1 MKKQTKLLSLLISL
15 ALLRT
20 ILPSTVRAEGSQ
32 EEPQPVV
39 GEWEVFVTNPTVP
52 EDDGYTEA
60 ELLEGYF
67 FSVSGLYEDNSSPFL
82 APRPV
87 LPGELSS
94 VYNEVK
100 PMVKQVAD
108 GTRASTI
115 FEISGTWTKP
125 KSEWGITGEV
135 ISADALTAEASA
147 AIEAAFNLDALM
159 QRMLSEMPYELYWFD
174 KTEGIGMS
182 YGVSLSGEILTVKN
196 LKLSMYISQAYAKI
210 NEGGAT
216 YDPLT
221 ADTAKTSAAKR
232 AAEKATQVVAANTA
246 KSDHEKLKAYL
257 DYIKDAV
264 SYNNE
269 AANNNATP
277 YGDPW
282 QIIYVFDNDSSTNVV
297 CEGYAKAFKHLCDL
311 SSFSESDL
319 FCSLVTGTMTVGT
332 NAGPHMWN
340 IVTVGGRN
348 YLVDVTNCDA
358 DTVGAPDKLFLCG
371 AAENVPSEKYTAT
384 AGSQSIVYEY
394 DTDTLSDYASSD
406 LKLEEMP
413 YSPTG
418 VSGLTVSGTAV
429 SWNATDDALYYLYP
443 STAEDADIKAE
454 WKNNTYASGAAL
466 YTGTGETITATTV
479 DGKAMQAQ
487 SFRFERVT
495 AGDYKLAI
503 FKPGKYVPKIV
514 SITVE
519 STALDLGQLKL
530 WLYGDVNYDGKVLAN
545 DATQIIRKA
554 NGVGSIFDTGDTL
567 TKTDRVTAADLN
579 EDGVIKTNDAAQ
591 ITRFANG
598 LGSAFNNFK

>member
-15 ALLRT
+15 ALLLT
-20 ILPSTVRAEGSQ
+20 ILPSTARAEGSQ

-39 GEWEVFVTNPTVP
+39 GECEVFVPNHTVP

-82 APRPV
+82 APRPA

-100 PMVKQVAD
+100 PMVKLVAD

-115 FEISGTWTKP
+115 FEIPGTWAKP

-147 AIEAAFNLDALM
+147 AIDAAFNLDALM

-221 ADTAKTSAAKR
+221 ANTAKTSAAKR
-232 AAEKATQVVAANTA
+232 AAENATQVVAANTA

-257 DYIKDAV
+257 DYIKAAV

-282 QIIYVFDNDSSTNVV
+282 QIIYVFDNDPSTNVV

-332 NAGPHMWN
+332 SAGPHMWN

-348 YLVDVTNCDA
+348 YLVDVTNCDTG
-358 DTVGAPDKLFLCG
+358 TVGAPDKLFLCG

-384 AGSQSIVYEY
+384 AGSRSIVYEY
-394 DTDTLSDYASSD
+394 DADTLSDYASSD

-413 YSPTG
+413 YSPTS
-418 VSGLTVSGTAV
+418 VSGLTVSGTIR
-429 SWNATDDALYYLYP
+429 SYG
-443 STAEDADIKAE
+443 S
-454 WKNNTYASGAAL
+454 AS
-466 YTGTGETITATTV
+466 E
-479 DGKAMQAQ
+479 
-487 SFRFERVT
+487 
-495 AGDYKLAI
+495 
-503 FKPGKYVPKIV
+503 
-514 SITVE
+514 SITVTLVPIGGSPLVKSVSGSSVTYSFTGVSAGNYTLKVQKKGHAPWTE
-519 STALDLGQLKL
+519 SITVSNQNIYGKDVTVYL
-530 WLYGDVNYDGKVLAN
+530 WGDVNRDGKVN
-545 DATQIIRKA
+545 GTDALWVRQSSAGGR
-554 NGVGSIFDTGDTL
+554 TL
-567 TKTDRVTAADLN
+567 DAYQKDLADLN
-579 EDGVIKTNDAAQ
+579 RDGKVNGTDALWIRQ
-591 ITRFANG
+591 ISA
-598 LGSAFNNFK
+598 GSRVLNY

>member
-15 ALLRT
+15 ALLLT

-32 EEPQPVV
+32 EEPEPVV
-39 GEWEVFVTNPTVP
+39 GECEVFVTNHTVP

-82 APRPV
+82 APRPA

-108 GTRASTI
+108 GIRASTI
-115 FEISGTWTKP
+115 FEIPGTWTKP

-135 ISADALTAEASA
+135 ISANALTAEASA

-174 KTEGIGMS
+174 KTKGIGMS

-232 AAEKATQVVAANTA
+232 AAENATQVVAANTA

-319 FCSLVTGTMTVGT
+319 LCSLVTGTMTVGT
-332 NAGPHMWN
+332 SAGPHMWN
-340 IVTVGGRN
+340 IVTFGSRN

-371 AAENVPSEKYTAT
+371 AAENEPSKKYTAT

-418 VSGLTVSGTAV
+418 VSGLTVSGTIR
-429 SWNATDDALYYLYP
+429 SYG
-443 STAEDADIKAE
+443 S
-454 WKNNTYASGAAL
+454 AS
-466 YTGTGETITATTV
+466 E
-479 DGKAMQAQ
+479 
-487 SFRFERVT
+487 
-495 AGDYKLAI
+495 
-503 FKPGKYVPKIV
+503 
-514 SITVE
+514 SITVTLVPIGGSPLVKSVTGSSVTYSFTGVSAGNYTLKVEKKGHAPWTE
-519 STALDLGQLKL
+519 SITVSNQNIYGKDVTVYL
-530 WLYGDVNYDGKVLAN
+530 WGDVNRDGY
-545 DATQIIRKA
+545 
-554 NGVGSIFDTGDTL
+554 
-567 TKTDRVTAADLN
+567 VTAADAQEIQRKAAGLSSVFSTDPN
-579 EDGVIKTNDAAQ
+579 TAYCISRADVNNDNRITAADAQ
-591 ITRFANG
+591 EIQRKAAG
-598 LGSAFNNFK
+598 LSSTIDSLP

>member
-15 ALLRT
+15 ALLLA

-39 GEWEVFVTNPTVP
+39 GECEVFVTNHTVP

-82 APRPV
+82 APRPP

-100 PMVKQVAD
+100 PMVKLVAD

-115 FEISGTWTKP
+115 FEIPGTWTKP
-125 KSEWGITGEV
+125 KSEWGITGAV
-135 ISADALTAEASA
+135 ISAGTLTAEASA

-210 NEGGAT
+210 NEDGAT

-232 AAEKATQVVAANTA
+232 AAENATQVIAANTA

-257 DYIKDAV
+257 DYIKAAV

-297 CEGYAKAFKHLCDL
+297 CEGYAKAFKYLCDL

-332 NAGPHMWN
+332 KAGPHMWN
-340 IVTVGGRN
+340 IVTIGGRN

-394 DTDTLSDYASSD
+394 DADTLSDYASSD

-413 YSPTG
+413 YSPTS
-418 VSGLTVSGTAV
+418 VSGLTVSGTIKSYGSASEAV
-429 SWNATDDALYYLYP
+429 TVTLIPIGGSPLVKSVTG
-443 STAEDADIKAE
+443 SSV
-454 WKNNTYASGAAL
+454 TYSFTGVSAGN
-466 YTGTGETITATTV
+466 YTLKVEKKGHAPWTE
-479 DGKAMQAQ
+479 
-487 SFRFERVT
+487 
-495 AGDYKLAI
+495 
-503 FKPGKYVPKIV
+503 
-514 SITVE
+514 SITV
-519 STALDLGQLKL
+519 SNQNIYGKDVTVYL
-530 WLYGDVNYDGKVLAN
+530 WGDVNRDG
-545 DATQIIRKA
+545 D
-554 NGVGSIFDTGDTL
+554 
-567 TKTDRVTAADLN
+567 VTAADAQEIQRKAAGLSSVFSTDPN
-579 EDGVIKTNDAAQ
+579 TAYCISRADVNNDNRITAADAQ
-591 ITRFANG
+591 EIQRKAAG
-598 LGSAFNNFK
+598 LSSTIDSLP

>member
-15 ALLRT
+15 ALLLT

-39 GEWEVFVTNPTVP
+39 GECEVFVTNHTVP

-82 APRPV
+82 APRPA

-115 FEISGTWTKP
+115 FEIPGTWTKP

-147 AIEAAFNLDALM
+147 AIDAAFNLDALM

-232 AAEKATQVVAANTA
+232 AAENATQVVAANNA

-332 NAGPHMWN
+332 SAGPHMWN

-371 AAENVPSEKYTAT
+371 AAENVPSKKYTAT

-394 DTDTLSDYASSD
+394 DADTLSDYASSD

-413 YSPTG
+413 YSPTS
-418 VSGLTVSGTAV
+418 VSGLTVSGTIRSYGSASESIIVTLVPIGGSPLVKSVTGSSVTYSFTGV
-429 SWNATDDALYYLYP
+429 S
-443 STAEDADIKAE
+443 
-454 WKNNTYASGAAL
+454 
-466 YTGTGETITATTV
+466 
-479 DGKAMQAQ
+479 
-487 SFRFERVT
+487 
-495 AGDYKLAI
+495 AGNYILKVENKGHA
-503 FKPGKYVPKIV
+503 PWTE
-514 SITVE
+514 SITV
-519 STALDLGQLKL
+519 SNQNIYGKDVTVYL
-530 WLYGDVNYDGKVLAN
+530 WGDVNRDG
-545 DATQIIRKA
+545 D
-554 NGVGSIFDTGDTL
+554 
-567 TKTDRVTAADLN
+567 VTAADAQEIQRKAAGLSSVFSTDPN
-579 EDGVIKTNDAAQ
+579 TAYCISRADVNNDNRITAADAQ
-591 ITRFANG
+591 EIQRKAAG
-598 LGSAFNNFK
+598 LSSTIDSLP

>member
-15 ALLRT
+15 ALLLT

-39 GEWEVFVTNPTVP
+39 GESEVFVTNHTVP

-82 APRPV
+82 APRPA

-100 PMVKQVAD
+100 PMVKLVAD

-115 FEISGTWTKP
+115 FEIPGTWTKP

-216 YDPLT
+216 YDPFT
-221 ADTAKTSAAKR
+221 ANTAKTSAAKR
-232 AAEKATQVVAANTA
+232 AAENATQVVAANTA

-282 QIIYVFDNDSSTNVV
+282 QLIYVFDNNPSTNVV

-319 FCSLVTGTMTVGT
+319 LCSLVTGTMTVGT
-332 NAGPHMWN
+332 SAGPHMWN
-340 IVTVGGRN
+340 IVTFGSRN

-371 AAENVPSEKYTAT
+371 AAENEPSKKYTAT

-394 DTDTLSDYASSD
+394 DADTLSDYASSD

-413 YSPTG
+413 YSPTS

-429 SWNATDDALYYLYP
+429 SWNDKDNAEYYLYP
-443 STAEDADIKAE
+443 TTMSDADIRAQ
-454 WKNNTYASGAAL
+454 WKTGGTVSD
-466 YTGTGETITATTV
+466 YTHIGTKDTISSMTV
-479 DGKAMQAQ
+479 DGKAMQSQ
-487 SFRFERVT
+487 IFSFDSVP
-495 AGDYKLAI
+495 AGDYKLVI
-503 FKPGKYVPKIV
+503 FKPEKYVPKIV
-514 SITVE
+514 EITVE

-530 WLYGDVNYDGKVLAN
+530 WLYGDVNYDGKVKAG
-545 DATQIIRKA
+545 DATQILKYTSYKRTF
-554 NGVGSIFDTGDTL
+554 SEEEML
-567 TKTDRVTAADLN
+567 AADVN
-579 EDGVIKTNDAAQ
+579 NDGKIKAGDATQ
-591 ITRFANG
+591 ILKYTSYKA
-598 LGSAFNNFK
+598 SAFDNIP

>member
-15 ALLRT
+15 ALLLT

-39 GEWEVFVTNPTVP
+39 GECEVFVTNHTVP

-67 FSVSGLYEDNSSPFL
+67 LSVSGLYEDNSSPFL
-82 APRPV
+82 APRPA

-100 PMVKQVAD
+100 PMVKLVAD

-115 FEISGTWTKP
+115 FEIPGTWTKP

-216 YDPLT
+216 YDPFT

-257 DYIKDAV
+257 NYIKDAV

-282 QIIYVFDNDSSTNVV
+282 QIIYVFDNNPSTNVV

-332 NAGPHMWN
+332 SAGPHMWN

-348 YLVDVTNCDA
+348 YLVDVTNCDTDA
-358 DTVGAPDKLFLCG
+358 VGAPDKLFLCG
-371 AAENVPSEKYTAT
+371 AAENVPSIKYTAT

-413 YSPTG
+413 YSPTS
-418 VSGLTVSGTAV
+418 VSGLTVSGTIRSYGSASENITVTLVPIGGSPLVKSVTGSSVTYSFTGV
-429 SWNATDDALYYLYP
+429 SAGN
-443 STAEDADIKAE
+443 
-454 WKNNTYASGAAL
+454 
-466 YTGTGETITATTV
+466 YTLKVEKKGHAPWTE
-479 DGKAMQAQ
+479 
-487 SFRFERVT
+487 
-495 AGDYKLAI
+495 
-503 FKPGKYVPKIV
+503 
-514 SITVE
+514 SITV
-519 STALDLGQLKL
+519 SNQNIYGKDVTVYL
-530 WLYGDVNYDGKVLAN
+530 WGDVNRDG
-545 DATQIIRKA
+545 D
-554 NGVGSIFDTGDTL
+554 
-567 TKTDRVTAADLN
+567 VTAADAQEIQRKAAGLSSVFSTDPN
-579 EDGVIKTNDAAQ
+579 TAYCISRADVNNDNKITAADAQ
-591 ITRFANG
+591 EIQRKAAG
-598 LGSAFNNFK
+598 LSSTIDSLP

>member
-15 ALLRT
+15 ALLLT

-39 GEWEVFVTNPTVP
+39 GECEVFVTNHTVP

-82 APRPV
+82 APRPA

-115 FEISGTWTKP
+115 FKIPGTWAKT
-125 KSEWGITGEV
+125 KSEWGITGAG
-135 ISADALTAEASA
+135 ISEGTLTAEASA

-232 AAEKATQVVAANTA
+232 AAENATQVVAANTA

-257 DYIKDAV
+257 DYIKAAV

-282 QIIYVFDNDSSTNVV
+282 QIIYVFDNDPSTNVV

-332 NAGPHMWN
+332 SAGPHMWN
-340 IVTVGGRN
+340 IVTIGSRN

-371 AAENVPSEKYTAT
+371 AAENVPSIKYTAT
-384 AGSQSIVYEY
+384 AGSRSIVYEY
-394 DTDTLSDYASSD
+394 DADTLSDYASSD

-413 YSPTG
+413 YSPTS
-418 VSGLTVSGTAV
+418 VSGLTVSGTIR
-429 SWNATDDALYYLYP
+429 SYG
-443 STAEDADIKAE
+443 S
-454 WKNNTYASGAAL
+454 AS
-466 YTGTGETITATTV
+466 E
-479 DGKAMQAQ
+479 
-487 SFRFERVT
+487 
-495 AGDYKLAI
+495 
-503 FKPGKYVPKIV
+503 
-514 SITVE
+514 SITVTLVPIGGSPLVKSVSGSSVTYSFTGVSAGNYTLKVQKKGHAPWTE
-519 STALDLGQLKL
+519 SITVSNQNIYGKDVTVYL
-530 WLYGDVNYDGKVLAN
+530 WGDVNRDGKVN
-545 DATQIIRKA
+545 GTDALWVRQSSAGGR
-554 NGVGSIFDTGDTL
+554 TL
-567 TKTDRVTAADLN
+567 DAYQKVLADLN
-579 EDGVIKTNDAAQ
+579 RDGKVNGTDALWIRQ
-591 ITRFANG
+591 ISA
-598 LGSAFNNFK
+598 GSRVLNY

>member
-15 ALLRT
+15 ALLLT

-39 GEWEVFVTNPTVP
+39 GECEVFVTNHTVP

-82 APRPV
+82 APRPT

-100 PMVKQVAD
+100 PMVKLVAD

-115 FEISGTWTKP
+115 FEIPGTWTKP

-147 AIEAAFNLDALM
+147 AIDAAFNLDALM

-232 AAEKATQVVAANTA
+232 AAENATQVVAANTA

-332 NAGPHMWN
+332 SAGPHMWN

-358 DTVGAPDKLFLCG
+358 DTVGVPDKLFLCG
-371 AAENVPSEKYTAT
+371 AAENEPGKKYTAT

-394 DTDTLSDYASSD
+394 DADTLSDYASSD

-413 YSPTG
+413 YSPTS
-418 VSGLTVSGTAV
+418 VSGLTVSGMIR
-429 SWNATDDALYYLYP
+429 SYG
-443 STAEDADIKAE
+443 S
-454 WKNNTYASGAAL
+454 AS
-466 YTGTGETITATTV
+466 E
-479 DGKAMQAQ
+479 
-487 SFRFERVT
+487 
-495 AGDYKLAI
+495 
-503 FKPGKYVPKIV
+503 
-514 SITVE
+514 SITVTLIPIGGSPLVKSVSGSSVAYSFTGVSAGNYTLKVEKKGHAPWTE
-519 STALDLGQLKL
+519 SITVSNQNIYGKDVTVYL
-530 WLYGDVNYDGKVLAN
+530 WGDVNRDG
-545 DATQIIRKA
+545 D
-554 NGVGSIFDTGDTL
+554 
-567 TKTDRVTAADLN
+567 VTAADAQEIQRKAAGLSSVFSTDPN
-579 EDGVIKTNDAAQ
+579 TAYCVSRADVNNDNKITAADAQ
-591 ITRFANG
+591 EIQRKAAG
-598 LGSAFNNFK
+598 LSSTIDSLP

>member
-15 ALLRT
+15 ALLLT

-39 GEWEVFVTNPTVP
+39 GECEVFVTNHTVP

-82 APRPV
+82 APRPA

-115 FEISGTWTKP
+115 FEIPGTWTKT
-125 KSEWGITGEV
+125 KSAWGITGAVTSEGT
-135 ISADALTAEASA
+135 LTADASA

-182 YGVSLSGEILTVKN
+182 YRISLSGEILTVKN

-232 AAEKATQVVAANTA
+232 AAENATQVVAANTT

-257 DYIKDAV
+257 DYIKAAV

-297 CEGYAKAFKHLCDL
+297 CEGYAKAFKYLCDL

-332 NAGPHMWN
+332 KAGPHMWN

-348 YLVDVTNCDA
+348 YLVDVTNCDTG
-358 DTVGAPDKLFLCG
+358 TVGAQDKLFLCG
-371 AAENVPSEKYTAT
+371 AAENVPSKKYTAT

-394 DTDTLSDYASSD
+394 DAKTLSDYASSD

-413 YSPTG
+413 YSPTS

-429 SWNATDDALYYLYP
+429 SWNDSNDAQYYLYP
-443 STAEDADIKAE
+443 STMTDADIRAQ
-454 WKNNTYASGAAL
+454 WKKGVTVSG
-466 YTGTGETITATTV
+466 YSYIGTGGAVTATTV
-479 DGKAMQAQ
+479 DGKAMKAQ
-487 SFRFERVT
+487 TFNFGT
-495 AGDYKLAI
+495 IPAGSYKLVI
-503 FKPGKYVPKIV
+503 FKPKKYVPKIV
-514 SITVE
+514 PITVD
-519 STALDLGQLKL
+519 STDYDCGQLKL
-530 WLYGDVNYDGKVLAN
+530 WLYGDVNYDGKVKAG
-545 DATQIIRKA
+545 DATQILKYTSYKRTF
-554 NGVGSIFDTGDTL
+554 SEEEML
-567 TKTDRVTAADLN
+567 AADVN
-579 EDGVIKTNDAAQ
+579 NDGKIKAGDATQ
-591 ITRFANG
+591 ILKYTSYKA
-598 LGSAFNNFK
+598 SAFDNIP

>member
-15 ALLRT
+15 ALLLT
-20 ILPSTVRAEGSQ
+20 ILPSTARAEGSQ

-39 GEWEVFVTNPTVP
+39 GECEVFVTNHTVP

-82 APRPV
+82 APRPA

-100 PMVKQVAD
+100 PMVKLVAD

-115 FEISGTWTKP
+115 FEIPGTWTKP
-125 KSEWGITGEV
+125 KSEWGITGAV
-135 ISADALTAEASA
+135 ISAGTLTAEASA

-196 LKLSMYISQAYAKI
+196 LKLSMYISQAYAEI

-232 AAEKATQVVAANTA
+232 AAENATQVVAANTA

-257 DYIKDAV
+257 DYIKAAV

-297 CEGYAKAFKHLCDL
+297 CEGYAKAFKYLCDL

-332 NAGPHMWN
+332 SAGPHMWN

-371 AAENVPSEKYTAT
+371 AAENVPSKKYTVT

-394 DTDTLSDYASSD
+394 DADTLSDYASSD
-406 LKLEEMP
+406 LKLEEMS
-413 YSPTG
+413 YSPTS
-418 VSGLTVSGTAV
+418 VSGLTVSGTIR
-429 SWNATDDALYYLYP
+429 SYG
-443 STAEDADIKAE
+443 S
-454 WKNNTYASGAAL
+454 AS
-466 YTGTGETITATTV
+466 E
-479 DGKAMQAQ
+479 
-487 SFRFERVT
+487 
-495 AGDYKLAI
+495 
-503 FKPGKYVPKIV
+503 
-514 SITVE
+514 SITVTLVPIGGSPLVKSVTGSSVTYSFTGVSAGNYTLKVEKNGHAPWTE
-519 STALDLGQLKL
+519 SITVSNQNIYGKDVTVYL
-530 WLYGDVNYDGKVLAN
+530 WGDVNRDG
-545 DATQIIRKA
+545 D
-554 NGVGSIFDTGDTL
+554 
-567 TKTDRVTAADLN
+567 VTAADAQEIQRKAAGLSSVFSTDPN
-579 EDGVIKTNDAAQ
+579 TAYCISRADVNNDNKITAADAQ
-591 ITRFANG
+591 EIQRKAAG
-598 LGSAFNNFK
+598 LSSTIDSLP

>member
-15 ALLRT
+15 ALLLT
-20 ILPSTVRAEGSQ
+20 ILPSTARAEGSQ

-39 GEWEVFVTNPTVP
+39 GECEVFVTNHTVP

-82 APRPV
+82 APRPA

-108 GTRASTI
+108 GTRGSTI
-115 FEISGTWTKP
+115 FEIPGAWTKP

-147 AIEAAFNLDALM
+147 AIDAAFNLDALM

-174 KTEGIGMS
+174 KTKGIGMS

-232 AAEKATQVVAANTA
+232 AAENATQVVAANTA

-257 DYIKDAV
+257 DYIKAAV

-297 CEGYAKAFKHLCDL
+297 CEGYAKAFKYLCDL

-332 NAGPHMWN
+332 SAGPHMWN

-371 AAENVPSEKYTAT
+371 AAENVPSKKYTVT

-394 DTDTLSDYASSD
+394 DADTLSDYASSD

-413 YSPTG
+413 YSPTS
-418 VSGLTVSGTAV
+418 VSGLTVSGTIR
-429 SWNATDDALYYLYP
+429 SYG
-443 STAEDADIKAE
+443 S
-454 WKNNTYASGAAL
+454 AS
-466 YTGTGETITATTV
+466 E
-479 DGKAMQAQ
+479 
-487 SFRFERVT
+487 
-495 AGDYKLAI
+495 
-503 FKPGKYVPKIV
+503 
-514 SITVE
+514 SITVTLVPIGGSPLVKSVTGSSVTYSFTGVSAGNYTLKVEKKGHAPWTE
-519 STALDLGQLKL
+519 SITVSNQNIYGKDVTVYL
-530 WLYGDVNYDGKVLAN
+530 WGDVNRDG
-545 DATQIIRKA
+545 D
-554 NGVGSIFDTGDTL
+554 
-567 TKTDRVTAADLN
+567 VTAADAQEIQRKAAGLSSVFSTDPN
-579 EDGVIKTNDAAQ
+579 TAYCISRADVNNDNKITAADAQ
-591 ITRFANG
+591 EIQRKAAG
-598 LGSAFNNFK
+598 LSSTIDSLP

>member
-15 ALLRT
+15 ALLLT

-39 GEWEVFVTNPTVP
+39 GECEVFVTNHTVP

-82 APRPV
+82 APRPA

-115 FEISGTWTKP
+115 FEIPGTWTKP

-210 NEGGAT
+210 NEDGAT

-232 AAEKATQVVAANTA
+232 AAENATQVVAANTA

-257 DYIKDAV
+257 DYIKAAV

-297 CEGYAKAFKHLCDL
+297 CEGYAKAFKYLCDL

-332 NAGPHMWN
+332 KAGPHMWN

-358 DTVGAPDKLFLCG
+358 DTVGVPDKLFLCG
-371 AAENVPSEKYTAT
+371 AAENEPSKKYTAT

-394 DTDTLSDYASSD
+394 DADTLSDYASSD

-413 YSPTG
+413 YSPTS
-418 VSGLTVSGTAV
+418 VSGLTVSGTIR
-429 SWNATDDALYYLYP
+429 SYG
-443 STAEDADIKAE
+443 S
-454 WKNNTYASGAAL
+454 AS
-466 YTGTGETITATTV
+466 E
-479 DGKAMQAQ
+479 
-487 SFRFERVT
+487 
-495 AGDYKLAI
+495 
-503 FKPGKYVPKIV
+503 
-514 SITVE
+514 SITVTLIPIGGSPLVKSVSGISVNYSFTGVSAGNYTLKVQKKGHAPWTE
-519 STALDLGQLKL
+519 SITVSNQNIYGKDVTVYL
-530 WLYGDVNYDGKVLAN
+530 WGDVNRDGKVN
-545 DATQIIRKA
+545 GTDALWVRQSSAGGR
-554 NGVGSIFDTGDTL
+554 TL
-567 TKTDRVTAADLN
+567 DAYQKVLADLN
-579 EDGVIKTNDAAQ
+579 RDGKVNGTDALWIRQ
-591 ITRFANG
+591 ISA
-598 LGSAFNNFK
+598 GSRVLNY

>member
-15 ALLRT
+15 ALLLT

-39 GEWEVFVTNPTVP
+39 GKCEVFVTNHTVP

-82 APRPV
+82 APRPA

-100 PMVKQVAD
+100 PMVKLVAD

-115 FEISGTWTKP
+115 FEVPGTWAKT
-125 KSEWGITGEV
+125 KSEWGITGEG
-135 ISADALTAEASA
+135 ISAGTLTAEASA

-232 AAEKATQVVAANTA
+232 AAENATQVVAANTA

-332 NAGPHMWN
+332 SAGPHMWN
-340 IVTVGGRN
+340 IVTIGGRN
-348 YLVDVTNCDA
+348 YLVDATNCDA

-371 AAENVPSEKYTAT
+371 AAENVPSKKYTAT

-394 DTDTLSDYASSD
+394 DADTLSDYASSD

-413 YSPTG
+413 YSPTS
-418 VSGLTVSGTAV
+418 VSGLTVSGMIR
-429 SWNATDDALYYLYP
+429 SYG
-443 STAEDADIKAE
+443 S
-454 WKNNTYASGAAL
+454 AS
-466 YTGTGETITATTV
+466 E
-479 DGKAMQAQ
+479 
-487 SFRFERVT
+487 
-495 AGDYKLAI
+495 
-503 FKPGKYVPKIV
+503 
-514 SITVE
+514 SITVTLVPIGGSPLVKAVAGSSVTYSFTGVSAGNYTLKVEKKGHAPWTE
-519 STALDLGQLKL
+519 SITVSNQNIYGKDVTVYL
-530 WLYGDVNYDGKVLAN
+530 WGDVNRDGKVN
-545 DATQIIRKA
+545 GTDALWVRQSSAGGR
-554 NGVGSIFDTGDTL
+554 TL
-567 TKTDRVTAADLN
+567 DAYQKVLADLN
-579 EDGVIKTNDAAQ
+579 RDGKVNGTDALWIRQ
-591 ITRFANG
+591 ISA
-598 LGSAFNNFK
+598 GSRVLNY

>member
-15 ALLRT
+15 ALLLT

-39 GEWEVFVTNPTVP
+39 GECEVFVTNHTVP

-67 FSVSGLYEDNSSPFL
+67 LSVSGLYEDNSSPFL
-82 APRPV
+82 APRPA

-100 PMVKQVAD
+100 PMVKLVAD

-115 FEISGTWTKP
+115 FEIPGTWTKP

-232 AAEKATQVVAANTA
+232 AAENATQVVAANTA

-282 QIIYVFDNDSSTNVV
+282 QIIYVFDNNPLTNVV
-297 CEGYAKAFKHLCDL
+297 CEGYAKAFKHLCNL

-332 NAGPHMWN
+332 SAGPHMWN

-358 DTVGAPDKLFLCG
+358 DTVGAPDELFLCG
-371 AAENVPSEKYTAT
+371 AAENVPSKKYTAT

-394 DTDTLSDYASSD
+394 DADTLSDYASSD

-413 YSPTG
+413 YSPTS

-429 SWNATDDALYYLYP
+429 SWNDKDNAEYYLYP
-443 STAEDADIKAE
+443 TTMSDADIRAQ
-454 WKNNTYASGAAL
+454 WKTGGTVSD
-466 YTGTGETITATTV
+466 YTHIGTKDTISSMTV
-479 DGKAMQAQ
+479 DGKAMQSQ
-487 SFRFERVT
+487 IFSFDSVP
-495 AGDYKLAI
+495 AGDYKLVI
-503 FKPGKYVPKIV
+503 FKPEKYVPKIV
-514 SITVE
+514 EITVE

-530 WLYGDVNYDGKVLAN
+530 WLYGDVNYDGKVKAG
-545 DATQIIRKA
+545 DATQILKYTSYKRTF
-554 NGVGSIFDTGDTL
+554 SEEEML
-567 TKTDRVTAADLN
+567 AADVN
-579 EDGVIKTNDAAQ
+579 NDGKIKAGDATQ
-591 ITRFANG
+591 ILKYTSYKA
-598 LGSAFNNFK
+598 SAFDNIP

>member
-15 ALLRT
+15 ALLLT

-39 GEWEVFVTNPTVP
+39 GECEVFVTNHTVP

-82 APRPV
+82 APRPA

-108 GTRASTI
+108 GIRASTI
-115 FEISGTWTKP
+115 FEIPGTWTKP

-216 YDPLT
+216 YDPFT

-232 AAEKATQVVAANTA
+232 AAENATQVVAANTA

-282 QIIYVFDNDSSTNVV
+282 QIIYVFDNNHLTNVV

-332 NAGPHMWN
+332 SAGPHMWN
-340 IVTVGGRN
+340 IVTIGGRN
-348 YLVDVTNCDA
+348 YLVDATNCDA

-371 AAENVPSEKYTAT
+371 AAENAPSTKYTAT
-384 AGSQSIVYEY
+384 AGNQSIVYEY
-394 DTDTLSDYASSD
+394 DADTLSDYASSD

-413 YSPTG
+413 YSPTS
-418 VSGLTVSGTAV
+418 VSGLTVSGTIR
-429 SWNATDDALYYLYP
+429 SYG
-443 STAEDADIKAE
+443 S
-454 WKNNTYASGAAL
+454 AS
-466 YTGTGETITATTV
+466 E
-479 DGKAMQAQ
+479 
-487 SFRFERVT
+487 
-495 AGDYKLAI
+495 
-503 FKPGKYVPKIV
+503 
-514 SITVE
+514 SITVTLVPIGGSPLVKAVAGSSVTYSFTGVSAGNYTLKVEKKGHAPWTE
-519 STALDLGQLKL
+519 SITVSNQNIYGKDVTVYL
-530 WLYGDVNYDGKVLAN
+530 WGDVNRDG
-545 DATQIIRKA
+545 D
-554 NGVGSIFDTGDTL
+554 
-567 TKTDRVTAADLN
+567 VTAADAQ
-579 EDGVIKTNDAAQ
+579 EIQRKAAGVSSVFSTDPNTAYCISRADVNNDNRITAADAQ
-591 ITRFANG
+591 EIQRKAAG
-598 LGSAFNNFK
+598 LSSTIDSLP

>member
-15 ALLRT
+15 ALLLT

-39 GEWEVFVTNPTVP
+39 GKCEVFVTNHTVP

-82 APRPV
+82 APRPA

-100 PMVKQVAD
+100 PMVKLVAD

-115 FEISGTWTKP
+115 FELPGTWTKP

-232 AAEKATQVVAANTA
+232 AAENATQVVAANNA

-257 DYIKDAV
+257 DYIKAAV

-332 NAGPHMWN
+332 SAGPHMWN

-358 DTVGAPDKLFLCG
+358 DTVGVPDKLFLCG
-371 AAENVPSEKYTAT
+371 AAENEPGKKYTAT

-394 DTDTLSDYASSD
+394 DADTLSDYASSD

-413 YSPTG
+413 YSPTS
-418 VSGLTVSGTAV
+418 VSGLTVSGMIR
-429 SWNATDDALYYLYP
+429 SYG
-443 STAEDADIKAE
+443 S
-454 WKNNTYASGAAL
+454 AS
-466 YTGTGETITATTV
+466 E
-479 DGKAMQAQ
+479 
-487 SFRFERVT
+487 
-495 AGDYKLAI
+495 
-503 FKPGKYVPKIV
+503 
-514 SITVE
+514 SITVTLIPIGGSPLVKSVSGSSVDYSFTGVSAGNYTLKVEKKGHAPWTE
-519 STALDLGQLKL
+519 SITVSNQNIYGKDVTVYL
-530 WLYGDVNYDGKVLAN
+530 WGDVNRDG
-545 DATQIIRKA
+545 D
-554 NGVGSIFDTGDTL
+554 
-567 TKTDRVTAADLN
+567 VTAADAQEIQRKAAGLSSVFSTDPN
-579 EDGVIKTNDAAQ
+579 TAYCVSRADVNNDNKITAADAQ
-591 ITRFANG
+591 EIQRKAAG
-598 LGSAFNNFK
+598 LSSTIDSLP

>member
-15 ALLRT
+15 ALLLT
-20 ILPSTVRAEGSQ
+20 ILPSTARAQGSQ

-39 GEWEVFVTNPTVP
+39 GECEVFVTNHTVP

-82 APRPV
+82 APRPA

-100 PMVKQVAD
+100 PMVKLVAD

-115 FEISGTWTKP
+115 FEIPGTWTKP

-216 YDPLT
+216 YDPFT
-221 ADTAKTSAAKR
+221 ANTAKTSAAKR
-232 AAEKATQVVAANTA
+232 AAENATQVVAANTA

-257 DYIKDAV
+257 DYIKAAV

-282 QIIYVFDNDSSTNVV
+282 QIIYVFDNDPSTNVV
-297 CEGYAKAFKHLCDL
+297 CEGYAKAFKYLCDL

-332 NAGPHMWN
+332 SAGPHMWN
-340 IVTVGGRN
+340 IVTIGGRN
-348 YLVDVTNCDA
+348 YLVDVTNCDD

-371 AAENVPSEKYTAT
+371 AAENVPGKKYTAT
-384 AGSQSIVYEY
+384 ADSQSIVYEY
-394 DTDTLSDYASSD
+394 DADTLSDYASSD
-406 LKLEEMP
+406 LRLEEMP
-413 YSPTG
+413 YSPTS
-418 VSGLTVSGTAV
+418 VSGLTVSGTIR
-429 SWNATDDALYYLYP
+429 SYG
-443 STAEDADIKAE
+443 S
-454 WKNNTYASGAAL
+454 AS
-466 YTGTGETITATTV
+466 E
-479 DGKAMQAQ
+479 
-487 SFRFERVT
+487 
-495 AGDYKLAI
+495 
-503 FKPGKYVPKIV
+503 
-514 SITVE
+514 SITVTLIPIGGSPLVKSVSGSHVDYSFTGVSAGNYTLKVEKKGHAPWTE
-519 STALDLGQLKL
+519 SITVSNQNIYGKDVTVYL
-530 WLYGDVNYDGKVLAN
+530 WGDVNRDG
-545 DATQIIRKA
+545 D
-554 NGVGSIFDTGDTL
+554 
-567 TKTDRVTAADLN
+567 VTAADAQEIQRKAAGLSSVFSTDPN
-579 EDGVIKTNDAAQ
+579 TAYCISRADVNNDNRITAADAQ
-591 ITRFANG
+591 EIQRKAAG
-598 LGSAFNNFK
+598 LSSTIDSLP

>member
-15 ALLRT
+15 ALLLT
-20 ILPSTVRAEGSQ
+20 ILPSTVLAEGSQ

-39 GEWEVFVTNPTVP
+39 GECEVFVTNHTVP

-82 APRPV
+82 APRPA

-108 GTRASTI
+108 GTRDSTI
-115 FEISGTWTKP
+115 FEIPGTWAKP

-135 ISADALTAEASA
+135 ISAGKLTAEASA
-147 AIEAAFNLDALM
+147 VIEAAFNLDALM

-196 LKLSMYISQAYAKI
+196 LKLSMYISQAYTKI

-216 YDPLT
+216 YDPFT
-221 ADTAKTSAAKR
+221 ADTARTSAAKR
-232 AAEKATQVVAANTA
+232 AAENATQVVAANTA
-246 KSDHEKLKAYL
+246 KSDYEKLKAYL
-257 DYIKDAV
+257 DYIKAAV

-269 AANNNATP
+269 AANTNATP

-282 QIIYVFDNDSSTNVV
+282 QLIYVFDGDKNTNVV
-297 CEGYAKAFKHLCDL
+297 CEGYAKAFKYLCDL

-332 NAGPHMWN
+332 SAGPHMWN

-348 YLVDVTNCDA
+348 YLVDVTNCDTG
-358 DTVGAPDKLFLCG
+358 TVGAPDKLFLCG

-394 DTDTLSDYASSD
+394 DAKTLSDYASSD
-406 LKLEEMP
+406 LKLEEVP
-413 YSPTG
+413 YSPTS
-418 VSGLTVSGTAV
+418 VSGLTVSGTIRSYGSASENITVTLVPIGGSPLVKSVTGSSVTYSFTGV
-429 SWNATDDALYYLYP
+429 SAGN
-443 STAEDADIKAE
+443 
-454 WKNNTYASGAAL
+454 
-466 YTGTGETITATTV
+466 YTLKVEKKGHAPWTE
-479 DGKAMQAQ
+479 
-487 SFRFERVT
+487 
-495 AGDYKLAI
+495 
-503 FKPGKYVPKIV
+503 
-514 SITVE
+514 SITV
-519 STALDLGQLKL
+519 SNQNIYGKDVTVYL
-530 WLYGDVNYDGKVLAN
+530 WGDVNRDG
-545 DATQIIRKA
+545 D
-554 NGVGSIFDTGDTL
+554 
-567 TKTDRVTAADLN
+567 VTAADAQEIQRKAAGLSSVFSTDPN
-579 EDGVIKTNDAAQ
+579 TAYCISRADVNNDNKITAADAQ
-591 ITRFANG
+591 EIQRKAAG
-598 LGSAFNNFK
+598 LSSTIDSLP

>member
-15 ALLRT
+15 ALLLT
-20 ILPSTVRAEGSQ
+20 ILPSTARAEGSQ

-39 GEWEVFVTNPTVP
+39 GECEVFVPNHTVP

-82 APRPV
+82 APRPA

-115 FEISGTWTKP
+115 FKIPGTWAKT
-125 KSEWGITGEV
+125 KSEWGITGAG
-135 ISADALTAEASA
+135 ISEGTLTAEASA

-174 KTEGIGMS
+174 KTKGIGMS
-182 YGVSLSGEILTVKN
+182 YGVSLSGEILTVNN

-221 ADTAKTSAAKR
+221 ANTAKTSAAKR
-232 AAEKATQVVAANTA
+232 AAENATQVVAANTA

-257 DYIKDAV
+257 DYIKAAV

-282 QIIYVFDNDSSTNVV
+282 QIIYVFDNDPSTNVV

-332 NAGPHMWN
+332 SAGPHMWN
-340 IVTVGGRN
+340 IVTIGSRN

-371 AAENVPSEKYTAT
+371 AAENVPSIKYTAT
-384 AGSQSIVYEY
+384 AGSRSIVYEY
-394 DTDTLSDYASSD
+394 DADTLSDYASSD

-413 YSPTG
+413 YSPTS
-418 VSGLTVSGTAV
+418 VSGLTVSGTIR
-429 SWNATDDALYYLYP
+429 SYG
-443 STAEDADIKAE
+443 S
-454 WKNNTYASGAAL
+454 AS
-466 YTGTGETITATTV
+466 E
-479 DGKAMQAQ
+479 
-487 SFRFERVT
+487 
-495 AGDYKLAI
+495 
-503 FKPGKYVPKIV
+503 
-514 SITVE
+514 SITVTLVPIGGSPLVKSVSGSSVTYSFTGVSAGNYTLKVQKKGHAPWTE
-519 STALDLGQLKL
+519 SITVSNQNIYGKDVTVYL
-530 WLYGDVNYDGKVLAN
+530 WGDVNRDGKVN
-545 DATQIIRKA
+545 GTDALWVRQSSAGGR
-554 NGVGSIFDTGDTL
+554 TL
-567 TKTDRVTAADLN
+567 DAYQKVLADLN
-579 EDGVIKTNDAAQ
+579 RDGKVNGTDALWIRQ
-591 ITRFANG
+591 ISA
-598 LGSAFNNFK
+598 GSRVLNY

>member
-15 ALLRT
+15 ALLLT
-20 ILPSTVRAEGSQ
+20 ILPSTVRAEGLQ

-39 GEWEVFVTNPTVP
+39 GECEVFVTNHTVP

-82 APRPV
+82 APRPA

-115 FEISGTWTKP
+115 FEIPGTWTKT
-125 KSEWGITGEV
+125 KSAWGITGEV
-135 ISADALTAEASA
+135 ISADTLTAEASA

-232 AAEKATQVVAANTA
+232 AAENATQVVAANTA
-246 KSDHEKLKAYL
+246 KNDHEKLKAYL
-257 DYIKDAV
+257 DYIKAAV

-297 CEGYAKAFKHLCDL
+297 CEGYAKAFKYLCDL

-332 NAGPHMWN
+332 SAGPHMWN
-340 IVTVGGRN
+340 IVTIGSRN
-348 YLVDVTNCDA
+348 YLVDVTNCDD

-371 AAENVPSEKYTAT
+371 AAENVPSKKYTAT
-384 AGSQSIVYEY
+384 AGSRSIVYEY
-394 DTDTLSDYASSD
+394 DADTLSDYASSD

-413 YSPTG
+413 YSPTS
-418 VSGLTVSGTAV
+418 VSELTVSGTIR
-429 SWNATDDALYYLYP
+429 SYG
-443 STAEDADIKAE
+443 S
-454 WKNNTYASGAAL
+454 AS
-466 YTGTGETITATTV
+466 E
-479 DGKAMQAQ
+479 
-487 SFRFERVT
+487 
-495 AGDYKLAI
+495 
-503 FKPGKYVPKIV
+503 
-514 SITVE
+514 SITVTLIPIGGSPLVKSVSGISVNYSFTGVSAGNYTLKVQKKGHAPWTE
-519 STALDLGQLKL
+519 SITVSNQNIYGKDVTVYL
-530 WLYGDVNYDGKVLAN
+530 WGDVNRDGKVN
-545 DATQIIRKA
+545 GTDALWVRQSSAGGR
-554 NGVGSIFDTGDTL
+554 TL
-567 TKTDRVTAADLN
+567 DAYQKVLADLN
-579 EDGVIKTNDAAQ
+579 RDGKVNGTDALWIRQ
-591 ITRFANG
+591 ISA
-598 LGSAFNNFK
+598 GSRVLNY

>member
-15 ALLRT
+15 ALLLA

-39 GEWEVFVTNPTVP
+39 GECEVFVTNHTVP

-82 APRPV
+82 APRPA

-100 PMVKQVAD
+100 PMVKLVAD

-115 FEISGTWTKP
+115 FEIPGTWTKP

-135 ISADALTAEASA
+135 ISAGKLTAEASA
-147 AIEAAFNLDALM
+147 VIEAAFNLDALM

-221 ADTAKTSAAKR
+221 ANTAKTSAAKR
-232 AAEKATQVVAANTA
+232 AAENATQVVAANTA

-257 DYIKDAV
+257 DYIKAAV

-269 AANNNATP
+269 AANTNATP

-297 CEGYAKAFKHLCDL
+297 CEGYAKAFKYLCDL

-332 NAGPHMWN
+332 SAGPHMWN

-348 YLVDVTNCDA
+348 YLVDVTNCDTG
-358 DTVGAPDKLFLCG
+358 TVGAPDKLFLCG

-394 DTDTLSDYASSD
+394 DAKTLSDYASSD
-406 LKLEEMP
+406 LKLEEVP
-413 YSPTG
+413 YSPTS
-418 VSGLTVSGTAV
+418 VSGLTVSGTIRSYGSASENITVTLVPIGGSPLVKSVTGSSVTYSFTGV
-429 SWNATDDALYYLYP
+429 SAGN
-443 STAEDADIKAE
+443 
-454 WKNNTYASGAAL
+454 
-466 YTGTGETITATTV
+466 YTLKVEKKGHAPWTE
-479 DGKAMQAQ
+479 
-487 SFRFERVT
+487 
-495 AGDYKLAI
+495 
-503 FKPGKYVPKIV
+503 
-514 SITVE
+514 SITV
-519 STALDLGQLKL
+519 SNQNIYGKDVTVYL
-530 WLYGDVNYDGKVLAN
+530 WGDVNRDG
-545 DATQIIRKA
+545 D
-554 NGVGSIFDTGDTL
+554 
-567 TKTDRVTAADLN
+567 VTAADAQEIQRKAAGLSSVFSTDPN
-579 EDGVIKTNDAAQ
+579 TAYCISRADVNNDNKITAADAQ
-591 ITRFANG
+591 EIQRKAAG
-598 LGSAFNNFK
+598 LSSTIDSLP

>member
-15 ALLRT
+15 ALLLT

-32 EEPQPVV
+32 EEPEPVV
-39 GEWEVFVTNPTVP
+39 GECEVFVTNHTVP

-60 ELLEGYF
+60 ELLEGYLY
-67 FSVSGLYEDNSSPFL
+67 SISGLYEDNSSSFL
-82 APRPV
+82 APRPA

-100 PMVKQVAD
+100 TMVKQVAD

-115 FEISGTWTKP
+115 FEIPCTWTKT
-125 KSEWGITGEV
+125 KSEWGITGAVTSEGT
-135 ISADALTAEASA
+135 LTAEASA

-159 QRMLSEMPYELYWFD
+159 QRMLSEMPYKLYWFD

-232 AAEKATQVVAANTA
+232 AAENATQVVAANTA

-257 DYIKDAV
+257 DYIKAAV

-332 NAGPHMWN
+332 SAGPHMWN

-358 DTVGAPDKLFLCG
+358 DTVGVPDKLFLCG
-371 AAENVPSEKYTAT
+371 AAENEPGKKYTAT

-394 DTDTLSDYASSD
+394 DADTLSDYASSD

-413 YSPTG
+413 YSPTS
-418 VSGLTVSGTAV
+418 VSGLTVSGMIR
-429 SWNATDDALYYLYP
+429 SYG
-443 STAEDADIKAE
+443 S
-454 WKNNTYASGAAL
+454 AS
-466 YTGTGETITATTV
+466 E
-479 DGKAMQAQ
+479 
-487 SFRFERVT
+487 
-495 AGDYKLAI
+495 
-503 FKPGKYVPKIV
+503 
-514 SITVE
+514 SITVTLIPIGGSPLVKSVSGSSVDYSFTGVSAGNYTIKVEKKGHAPWTE
-519 STALDLGQLKL
+519 SITVSNQNIYGKDVTVYL
-530 WLYGDVNYDGKVLAN
+530 WGDVNRDGKVN
-545 DATQIIRKA
+545 GTDALWVRQSSAGGR
-554 NGVGSIFDTGDTL
+554 TL
-567 TKTDRVTAADLN
+567 DAYQKVLADLN
-579 EDGVIKTNDAAQ
+579 RDGKVNGTDALWIRQ
-591 ITRFANG
+591 ISA
-598 LGSAFNNFK
+598 GSRVLNY

>member
-15 ALLRT
+15 ALLLT

-39 GEWEVFVTNPTVP
+39 GECEVFVTNHTVP

-82 APRPV
+82 APRPA

-108 GTRASTI
+108 GTRDSTI
-115 FEISGTWTKP
+115 FEIPGTWTKT
-125 KSEWGITGEV
+125 KSEWGITGAG
-135 ISADALTAEASA
+135 ISEGTLTAEASA
-147 AIEAAFNLDALM
+147 AIDAAFNLDALM

-221 ADTAKTSAAKR
+221 ANTAKTSAAKR
-232 AAEKATQVVAANTA
+232 AAENATQVVAANTA

-257 DYIKDAV
+257 DYIKAAV

-282 QIIYVFDNDSSTNVV
+282 QIIYVFDNDPSTNVV

-332 NAGPHMWN
+332 SAGPHMWN
-340 IVTVGGRN
+340 IVTIGGRN

-358 DTVGAPDKLFLCG
+358 DTVGVPDKLFLCG

-384 AGSQSIVYEY
+384 AGSRSIVYEY
-394 DTDTLSDYASSD
+394 DADTLSDYASSD

-413 YSPTG
+413 YSPTS
-418 VSGLTVSGTAV
+418 VSGLTVSGT
-429 SWNATDDALYYLYP
+429 
-443 STAEDADIKAE
+443 IKS
-454 WKNNTYASGAAL
+454 YGSAS
-466 YTGTGETITATTV
+466 E
-479 DGKAMQAQ
+479 
-487 SFRFERVT
+487 
-495 AGDYKLAI
+495 
-503 FKPGKYVPKIV
+503 
-514 SITVE
+514 SITVTLVPIGGSPLVKSVTGSSVTYSFTGVSAGNYTLKVEKKGHAPWTE
-519 STALDLGQLKL
+519 SITVSNQNIYGKDVTVYL
-530 WLYGDVNYDGKVLAN
+530 WGDVNRDGY
-545 DATQIIRKA
+545 
-554 NGVGSIFDTGDTL
+554 
-567 TKTDRVTAADLN
+567 VTAADAQEIQRKAAGLSSVFSTDPN
-579 EDGVIKTNDAAQ
+579 TAYCISRADVNNDNRITAADAQ
-591 ITRFANG
+591 EIQRKAAG
-598 LGSAFNNFK
+598 LSSTIDSLP

>member
-15 ALLRT
+15 ALLLT

-32 EEPQPVV
+32 EEPEPVV
-39 GEWEVFVTNPTVP
+39 GECEVFVTNHTVP

-82 APRPV
+82 APRPA

-100 PMVKQVAD
+100 PMVKLVAD

-115 FEISGTWTKP
+115 FEIPGTWTKP

-232 AAEKATQVVAANTA
+232 AAENATQVVAANTA

-282 QIIYVFDNDSSTNVV
+282 QIIYVFDNNPLTNVV

-319 FCSLVTGTMTVGT
+319 LCSLVTGTMTVGT
-332 NAGPHMWN
+332 SAGPHMWN
-340 IVTVGGRN
+340 IVTFGSRN

-371 AAENVPSEKYTAT
+371 AAENEPSKKYTAT
-384 AGSQSIVYEY
+384 AGSRSIVYEY
-394 DTDTLSDYASSD
+394 DADTLSDYASSD
-406 LKLEEMP
+406 LRLEEMP
-413 YSPTG
+413 YSPTS

-429 SWNATDDALYYLYP
+429 SWNDTNDALYYLYP
-443 STAEDADIKAE
+443 STMEDAAIKAE
-454 WKNNTYASGAAL
+454 WKSGS
-466 YTGTGETITATTV
+466 YTGTACTSKGTPTASGKQFEQTFTFDTV
-479 DGKAMQAQ
+479 A
-487 SFRFERVT
+487 

-503 FKPGKYVPKIV
+503 FKPDKYVPKIV
-514 SITVE
+514 SITVG
-519 STALDLGQLKL
+519 TTDYTCGQLKL
-530 WLYGDVNYDGKVLAN
+530 WLYGDVNYDGAVKTIDITMARQYFKGNL
-545 DATQIIRKA
+545 
-554 NGVGSIFDTGDTL
+554 TL
-567 TKTDRVTAADLN
+567 TDEQIAVMDMN
-579 EDGVIKTNDAAQ
+579 GDGAIKVID
-591 ITRFANG
+591 ITILRQY
-598 LGSAFNNFK
+598 FKGNISTIPVA

>member
-15 ALLRT
+15 ALLLT

-32 EEPQPVV
+32 EEPEPVV
-39 GEWEVFVTNPTVP
+39 GECEVFVTNHTVP

-82 APRPV
+82 APRPA

-115 FEISGTWTKP
+115 FEIPGTWTKP
-125 KSEWGITGEV
+125 KSEWGITGAV
-135 ISADALTAEASA
+135 ISAGTLTAEASA

-210 NEGGAT
+210 NEDGAT

-221 ADTAKTSAAKR
+221 ADIAKTSAAKR
-232 AAEKATQVVAANTA
+232 AAENATQVVAANTA

-257 DYIKDAV
+257 DYIKAAV

-282 QIIYVFDNDSSTNVV
+282 QIIYVFDNDPSTNVV

-332 NAGPHMWN
+332 SAGPHMWN
-340 IVTVGGRN
+340 IVTIGSRN

-358 DTVGAPDKLFLCG
+358 DTVGVPDKLFLCG
-371 AAENVPSEKYTAT
+371 AAENEPSKKYTAT
-384 AGSQSIVYEY
+384 AGSRSIVYEY
-394 DTDTLSDYASSD
+394 DADTMSDYASSD

-413 YSPTG
+413 YSPTS
-418 VSGLTVSGTAV
+418 VSGLTVSGMIR
-429 SWNATDDALYYLYP
+429 SYG
-443 STAEDADIKAE
+443 S
-454 WKNNTYASGAAL
+454 AS
-466 YTGTGETITATTV
+466 E
-479 DGKAMQAQ
+479 
-487 SFRFERVT
+487 
-495 AGDYKLAI
+495 
-503 FKPGKYVPKIV
+503 
-514 SITVE
+514 SITVTLVPIGGSPLVKSVSGSSVTYSFTGVSAGNYTLKVQKKGHAPWTE
-519 STALDLGQLKL
+519 SITVSNQNIYGKDVTVYL
-530 WLYGDVNYDGKVLAN
+530 WGDVNRDG
-545 DATQIIRKA
+545 D
-554 NGVGSIFDTGDTL
+554 
-567 TKTDRVTAADLN
+567 VTAADAQEIQRKAAGLSSVFSTDPN
-579 EDGVIKTNDAAQ
+579 TAYCISRADVNNDNKITAADAQ
-591 ITRFANG
+591 EIQRKAAG
-598 LGSAFNNFK
+598 LSSTIDSLP

>member
-15 ALLRT
+15 ALLLT

-39 GEWEVFVTNPTVP
+39 GECEVFVTNHTVP

-82 APRPV
+82 APRPA

-100 PMVKQVAD
+100 PMVKLVAD

-115 FEISGTWTKP
+115 FEVPGTWAKT
-125 KSEWGITGEV
+125 KSEWGITGEG
-135 ISADALTAEASA
+135 ISAGTLTAEASA

-232 AAEKATQVVAANTA
+232 AAENATQVVAANTA

-257 DYIKDAV
+257 DYIKAAV

-332 NAGPHMWN
+332 SAGPHMWN

-358 DTVGAPDKLFLCG
+358 DTVGVPDKLFLCG
-371 AAENVPSEKYTAT
+371 AAENEPGKKYTAT

-394 DTDTLSDYASSD
+394 DADTLSDYASSD
-406 LKLEEMP
+406 LKLEKMP
-413 YSPTG
+413 YSPTS
-418 VSGLTVSGTAV
+418 VSGLTVSGMIR
-429 SWNATDDALYYLYP
+429 SYG
-443 STAEDADIKAE
+443 S
-454 WKNNTYASGAAL
+454 AS
-466 YTGTGETITATTV
+466 E
-479 DGKAMQAQ
+479 
-487 SFRFERVT
+487 
-495 AGDYKLAI
+495 
-503 FKPGKYVPKIV
+503 
-514 SITVE
+514 SITVTLIPIGGSPLVKSVSGSSVDYSFTGVSAGNYTLKVEKKGHAPWTE
-519 STALDLGQLKL
+519 SITVSNQNIYGKDVTVYL
-530 WLYGDVNYDGKVLAN
+530 WGDVNRDGKVN
-545 DATQIIRKA
+545 GTDALWVRQSSAGGR
-554 NGVGSIFDTGDTL
+554 TL
-567 TKTDRVTAADLN
+567 DAYQKVLADLN
-579 EDGVIKTNDAAQ
+579 RDGKVNGTDALWIRQ
-591 ITRFANG
+591 ISA
-598 LGSAFNNFK
+598 GSRVLNY

>member
-15 ALLRT
+15 ALLLT

-32 EEPQPVV
+32 EEPEPVV
-39 GEWEVFVTNPTVP
+39 GECEVFVTNHTVP

-82 APRPV
+82 APRPA

-100 PMVKQVAD
+100 PMVKLVAD

-115 FEISGTWTKP
+115 FEIPGTWAKT

-147 AIEAAFNLDALM
+147 AIDAAFNLDALM

-216 YDPLT
+216 YDPFT

-257 DYIKDAV
+257 NYIKDAV

-282 QIIYVFDNDSSTNVV
+282 QIIYVFDNNPSTNVV

-332 NAGPHMWN
+332 SAGPHMWN

-348 YLVDVTNCDA
+348 YLVDVTNCDTDA
-358 DTVGAPDKLFLCG
+358 VGAPDKLFLCG
-371 AAENVPSEKYTAT
+371 AAENVPSIKYTAT

-413 YSPTG
+413 YSPTS
-418 VSGLTVSGTAV
+418 VSGLTVSGTIRSYGSASENITVTLVPIGGSPLVKSVTGSSVTYSFTGV
-429 SWNATDDALYYLYP
+429 SAGN
-443 STAEDADIKAE
+443 
-454 WKNNTYASGAAL
+454 
-466 YTGTGETITATTV
+466 YTLKVEKKGHAPWTE
-479 DGKAMQAQ
+479 
-487 SFRFERVT
+487 
-495 AGDYKLAI
+495 
-503 FKPGKYVPKIV
+503 
-514 SITVE
+514 SITV
-519 STALDLGQLKL
+519 SNQNIYGKDVTVYL
-530 WLYGDVNYDGKVLAN
+530 WGDVNKDGKVN
-545 DATQIIRKA
+545 GTDALWVRQSSAGGRALDAYQKI
-554 NGVGSIFDTGDTL
+554 L
-567 TKTDRVTAADLN
+567 ADLN
-579 EDGVIKTNDAAQ
+579 RDGKVNGTDALWIRQ
-591 ITRFANG
+591 ISA
-598 LGSAFNNFK
+598 GSRVLNY

>member
-15 ALLRT
+15 ALLLT

-32 EEPQPVV
+32 EEPEPVV
-39 GEWEVFVTNPTVP
+39 GECEVFVTNHTVP

-82 APRPV
+82 APRPA

-108 GTRASTI
+108 GTRGSTI
-115 FEISGTWTKP
+115 FEIPGAWTKP

-147 AIEAAFNLDALM
+147 AIDAAFNLDALM

-174 KTEGIGMS
+174 KTKGIGMS

-232 AAEKATQVVAANTA
+232 AAENATQVVAANTA

-257 DYIKDAV
+257 DYIKAAV

-297 CEGYAKAFKHLCDL
+297 CEGYAKAFKYLCDL

-332 NAGPHMWN
+332 SAGPHMWN

-371 AAENVPSEKYTAT
+371 AAENVPSKKYTVT

-394 DTDTLSDYASSD
+394 DADTLSDYASSD

-413 YSPTG
+413 YSPTS
-418 VSGLTVSGTAV
+418 VSGLTVSGTIR
-429 SWNATDDALYYLYP
+429 SYG
-443 STAEDADIKAE
+443 S
-454 WKNNTYASGAAL
+454 AS
-466 YTGTGETITATTV
+466 E
-479 DGKAMQAQ
+479 
-487 SFRFERVT
+487 
-495 AGDYKLAI
+495 
-503 FKPGKYVPKIV
+503 
-514 SITVE
+514 SITVTLVPIGGSPLVKSVTGSSVTYSFTGVSAGNYTLKVEKKGHAPWTE
-519 STALDLGQLKL
+519 SITVSNQNIYGKDVTVYL
-530 WLYGDVNYDGKVLAN
+530 WGDVNRDG
-545 DATQIIRKA
+545 D
-554 NGVGSIFDTGDTL
+554 
-567 TKTDRVTAADLN
+567 VTAADAQEIQRKAAGLSSVFSTDPN
-579 EDGVIKTNDAAQ
+579 TAYCISRADVNNDNKITAADAQ
-591 ITRFANG
+591 EIQRKAAG
-598 LGSAFNNFK
+598 LSSTIDSLP

>member
-15 ALLRT
+15 ALLLT
-20 ILPSTVRAEGSQ
+20 ILPSTVLAEGSQ

-39 GEWEVFVTNPTVP
+39 GECEVFVTNHTVP

-82 APRPV
+82 APRPA

-100 PMVKQVAD
+100 PMVKLVAD

-115 FEISGTWTKP
+115 FEIPGTWAKT

-147 AIEAAFNLDALM
+147 AIDAAFNLDALM

-174 KTEGIGMS
+174 KTKGIGMS
-182 YGVSLSGEILTVKN
+182 YGVSLSGEILTVNN

-221 ADTAKTSAAKR
+221 ANTAKTSAAKC
-232 AAEKATQVVAANTA
+232 AAEHATQVVAANTA

-282 QIIYVFDNDSSTNVV
+282 QIIYVFDNNPFTNVV

-332 NAGPHMWN
+332 SAGPHMWN

-348 YLVDVTNCDA
+348 YLVDVTNCDTG
-358 DTVGAPDKLFLCG
+358 TVGAPDKLFLCG

-394 DTDTLSDYASSD
+394 DAKTLSDYASSD
-406 LKLEEMP
+406 LKLEEVP
-413 YSPTG
+413 YSPTS

-429 SWNATDDALYYLYP
+429 SWNDKDNAEYYLYP
-443 STAEDADIKAE
+443 TTMSDADIRAQ
-454 WKNNTYASGAAL
+454 WKTGGTVSD
-466 YTGTGETITATTV
+466 YTHIGTKDTISSMTV
-479 DGKAMQAQ
+479 DGKAMQSQ
-487 SFRFERVT
+487 IFSFDSVP
-495 AGDYKLAI
+495 AGDYKLVI
-503 FKPGKYVPKIV
+503 FKPEKYVPKIV
-514 SITVE
+514 EITVE

-530 WLYGDVNYDGKVLAN
+530 WLYGDVNYDGKVKAG
-545 DATQIIRKA
+545 DATQILKYTSYKRTF
-554 NGVGSIFDTGDTL
+554 SEEEML
-567 TKTDRVTAADLN
+567 AADVN
-579 EDGVIKTNDAAQ
+579 NDGKIKAGDATQ
-591 ITRFANG
+591 ILKYTSYKA
-598 LGSAFNNFK
+598 SAFDNIP

>member
-15 ALLRT
+15 ALLLT

-39 GEWEVFVTNPTVP
+39 GECEVFVTNHTVP

-82 APRPV
+82 APRPA

-100 PMVKQVAD
+100 PMVKLVAD

-115 FEISGTWTKP
+115 FEVPGTWAKT
-125 KSEWGITGEV
+125 KSEWGITGEG
-135 ISADALTAEASA
+135 ISAGTLTAEASA

-232 AAEKATQVVAANTA
+232 AAENATQVVAANTA

-257 DYIKDAV
+257 DYIKAAV

-332 NAGPHMWN
+332 SAGPHMWN

-371 AAENVPSEKYTAT
+371 AAENVPSKKYTAT

-394 DTDTLSDYASSD
+394 DADTLSDYASSD

-413 YSPTG
+413 YSPTS
-418 VSGLTVSGTAV
+418 VSGLTVSGTIR
-429 SWNATDDALYYLYP
+429 SYG
-443 STAEDADIKAE
+443 S
-454 WKNNTYASGAAL
+454 AS
-466 YTGTGETITATTV
+466 E
-479 DGKAMQAQ
+479 
-487 SFRFERVT
+487 
-495 AGDYKLAI
+495 
-503 FKPGKYVPKIV
+503 
-514 SITVE
+514 SITVTLVPIGGSPLVKSVTGSSVTYSFTGVSAGNYTLKVEKKGHAPWTE
-519 STALDLGQLKL
+519 SITVSNQNIYGKDVTVYL
-530 WLYGDVNYDGKVLAN
+530 WGDVNRDG
-545 DATQIIRKA
+545 D
-554 NGVGSIFDTGDTL
+554 
-567 TKTDRVTAADLN
+567 VTAADAQEIQRKAAGLSSVFSTDPN
-579 EDGVIKTNDAAQ
+579 TAYCVSRADVNNDNRITAADAQ
-591 ITRFANG
+591 EIQRKAAG
-598 LGSAFNNFK
+598 LSSTIDSLP

>member
-15 ALLRT
+15 ALLLT

-32 EEPQPVV
+32 EEPKPVV
-39 GEWEVFVTNPTVP
+39 GECEVFVTNHTVP

-82 APRPV
+82 APRPA

-100 PMVKQVAD
+100 PMVKLVAD

-115 FEISGTWTKP
+115 FEIPGTWTKP

-216 YDPLT
+216 YDPFT
-221 ADTAKTSAAKR
+221 ANTAKTSAAKR
-232 AAEKATQVVAANTA
+232 AAENATQVVAANTA

-282 QIIYVFDNDSSTNVV
+282 QLIYVFDNNPSTNVV

-319 FCSLVTGTMTVGT
+319 LCSLVTGTMTVGT
-332 NAGPHMWN
+332 SAGPHMWN
-340 IVTVGGRN
+340 IVTFGSRN

-371 AAENVPSEKYTAT
+371 AAENEPSKKYTAT
-384 AGSQSIVYEY
+384 AGSRSIVYEY
-394 DTDTLSDYASSD
+394 DADTLSDYASSD
-406 LKLEEMP
+406 LRLEEMP
-413 YSPTG
+413 YSPTS

-429 SWNATDDALYYLYP
+429 SWNDTNDALYYLYP
-443 STAEDADIKAE
+443 STMEDAAIKAE
-454 WKNNTYASGAAL
+454 WKSGS
-466 YTGTGETITATTV
+466 YTGTACTSKGTPTASGKQFEQTFTFDTV
-479 DGKAMQAQ
+479 A
-487 SFRFERVT
+487 

-503 FKPGKYVPKIV
+503 FKPDKYVPKIV
-514 SITVE
+514 SITVG
-519 STALDLGQLKL
+519 TTDYTCGQLKL
-530 WLYGDVNYDGKVLAN
+530 WLYGDVNYDGAVKTIDITMARQYFKGNL
-545 DATQIIRKA
+545 
-554 NGVGSIFDTGDTL
+554 TL
-567 TKTDRVTAADLN
+567 TDEQIAVMDMN
-579 EDGVIKTNDAAQ
+579 GDGAIKVID
-591 ITRFANG
+591 ITILRQY
-598 LGSAFNNFK
+598 FKGNISTIPVA

>member
-15 ALLRT
+15 ALLLT

-32 EEPQPVV
+32 EEPEPVV
-39 GEWEVFVTNPTVP
+39 GECEVFVTNHTVP

-82 APRPV
+82 APRPA

-100 PMVKQVAD
+100 PMVKLVAD

-115 FEISGTWTKP
+115 FEIPGTWAKT
-125 KSEWGITGEV
+125 KSEWGITGAV
-135 ISADALTAEASA
+135 ISAGTLTAEASA

-210 NEGGAT
+210 NEDGAT

-221 ADTAKTSAAKR
+221 ADTAKTSTAKR
-232 AAEKATQVVAANTA
+232 AAENATQVVAANTA

-282 QIIYVFDNDSSTNVV
+282 QIIYVFDNNPFTNVV

-332 NAGPHMWN
+332 SAGPHMWN

-348 YLVDVTNCDA
+348 YLVDVTNCDTG
-358 DTVGAPDKLFLCG
+358 TVGAPDKLFLCG
-371 AAENVPSEKYTAT
+371 ATENVPGKKYTAT

-394 DTDTLSDYASSD
+394 DADTLSDYASSD

-413 YSPTG
+413 YSPTS

-429 SWNATDDALYYLYP
+429 SWNDKDNAEYYLYP
-443 STAEDADIKAE
+443 TTMSDADIRAQ
-454 WKNNTYASGAAL
+454 WKTGGTVSD
-466 YTGTGETITATTV
+466 YTHIGTKDTISSMTV
-479 DGKAMQAQ
+479 DGKAMQSQ
-487 SFRFERVT
+487 IFSFDSVP
-495 AGDYKLAI
+495 AGDYKLVI
-503 FKPGKYVPKIV
+503 FKPEKYVPKIV
-514 SITVE
+514 EITVE

-530 WLYGDVNYDGKVLAN
+530 WLYGDVNYDGKVKAG
-545 DATQIIRKA
+545 DATQILKYTSYKRTF
-554 NGVGSIFDTGDTL
+554 SEEEML
-567 TKTDRVTAADLN
+567 AADVN
-579 EDGVIKTNDAAQ
+579 NDGKIKAGDATQ
-591 ITRFANG
+591 ILKYTSYKA
-598 LGSAFNNFK
+598 SAFDNIP

>member
-15 ALLRT
+15 ALLLT

-39 GEWEVFVTNPTVP
+39 GECEVFVTNHTVP

-82 APRPV
+82 APRPT

-100 PMVKQVAD
+100 PMVKLVAD

-115 FEISGTWTKP
+115 FEVPGTWAKT
-125 KSEWGITGEV
+125 KSEWGITGEG
-135 ISADALTAEASA
+135 ISAGTLTAEASA

-232 AAEKATQVVAANTA
+232 AAENATQVVAANTA

-257 DYIKDAV
+257 DYIKAAV

-332 NAGPHMWN
+332 SAGPHMWN

-358 DTVGAPDKLFLCG
+358 DIVGVPDKLFLCG
-371 AAENVPSEKYTAT
+371 AAENEPGKKYTAT

-394 DTDTLSDYASSD
+394 DADTLSDYASSD

-413 YSPTG
+413 YSPTS
-418 VSGLTVSGTAV
+418 VSGLTVSGMIR
-429 SWNATDDALYYLYP
+429 SYG
-443 STAEDADIKAE
+443 S
-454 WKNNTYASGAAL
+454 AS
-466 YTGTGETITATTV
+466 E
-479 DGKAMQAQ
+479 
-487 SFRFERVT
+487 
-495 AGDYKLAI
+495 
-503 FKPGKYVPKIV
+503 
-514 SITVE
+514 SITVTLIPIGGSPLVKSVSGSSVDYSFTGVSAGNYTLKVEKKGHAPWTE
-519 STALDLGQLKL
+519 SITVSNQNIYGKDVTVYL
-530 WLYGDVNYDGKVLAN
+530 WGDVNRDG
-545 DATQIIRKA
+545 D
-554 NGVGSIFDTGDTL
+554 
-567 TKTDRVTAADLN
+567 VTAADAQEIQRKAAGLSSVFSTDPN
-579 EDGVIKTNDAAQ
+579 TAYCISRADVNNDNRITAADAQ
-591 ITRFANG
+591 EIQRKAAG
-598 LGSAFNNFK
+598 LSSTIDSLP

>member
-15 ALLRT
+15 ALLLT

-39 GEWEVFVTNPTVP
+39 GECEVFVTNHTVP

-82 APRPV
+82 APRPT

-100 PMVKQVAD
+100 PMVKLVAD

-115 FEISGTWTKP
+115 FEIPGTWTKP

-159 QRMLSEMPYELYWFD
+159 QRMLSEMPYGLYWFD

-232 AAEKATQVVAANTA
+232 AAENATQVVAANTA

-257 DYIKDAV
+257 DYIKAAV

-332 NAGPHMWN
+332 SAGPHMWN

-358 DTVGAPDKLFLCG
+358 DTVGVPDKLFLCG
-371 AAENVPSEKYTAT
+371 AAENEPGKKYTAT

-418 VSGLTVSGTAV
+418 VSGLTVSGTIRSYGSASESIIVTLVPIGGSPLVKSVTGSGVTYSFTGV
-429 SWNATDDALYYLYP
+429 SAGN
-443 STAEDADIKAE
+443 
-454 WKNNTYASGAAL
+454 
-466 YTGTGETITATTV
+466 YTLKVEKKGHAPWTE
-479 DGKAMQAQ
+479 
-487 SFRFERVT
+487 
-495 AGDYKLAI
+495 
-503 FKPGKYVPKIV
+503 
-514 SITVE
+514 SITV
-519 STALDLGQLKL
+519 SNQNIYGKDVTVYL
-530 WLYGDVNYDGKVLAN
+530 WGDVNRDGY
-545 DATQIIRKA
+545 
-554 NGVGSIFDTGDTL
+554 
-567 TKTDRVTAADLN
+567 VTAADAQEIQRKAAGLSSVFSTDPN
-579 EDGVIKTNDAAQ
+579 TAYCISRADVNNDNRITAADAQ
-591 ITRFANG
+591 EIQRKAAG
-598 LGSAFNNFK
+598 LSSTIDSLP

>member
-15 ALLRT
+15 ALLLT

-39 GEWEVFVTNPTVP
+39 GECEVFVPNHTVP

-82 APRPV
+82 APRPA

-115 FEISGTWTKP
+115 FEIPGTWAKT
-125 KSEWGITGEV
+125 KSEWGITGAG
-135 ISADALTAEASA
+135 ISAGKLTAEASA

-182 YGVSLSGEILTVKN
+182 YGVSLSGEILTVNN

-221 ADTAKTSAAKR
+221 ANTAKTSAAKR
-232 AAEKATQVVAANTA
+232 AAENATQVVAANTA

-257 DYIKDAV
+257 DYIKAAV

-269 AANNNATP
+269 AANNNNATP

-282 QIIYVFDNDSSTNVV
+282 QIIYVFDNDLSTNVV

-332 NAGPHMWN
+332 SAGPHMWN
-340 IVTVGGRN
+340 IVTIGSRN

-371 AAENVPSEKYTAT
+371 AAENVPSKKYTAT
-384 AGSQSIVYEY
+384 AGSRSIVYEY
-394 DTDTLSDYASSD
+394 DADTLSDYASSD

-413 YSPTG
+413 YSPTS
-418 VSGLTVSGTAV
+418 VSGLTVSGTIR
-429 SWNATDDALYYLYP
+429 SYG
-443 STAEDADIKAE
+443 S
-454 WKNNTYASGAAL
+454 AS
-466 YTGTGETITATTV
+466 E
-479 DGKAMQAQ
+479 
-487 SFRFERVT
+487 
-495 AGDYKLAI
+495 
-503 FKPGKYVPKIV
+503 
-514 SITVE
+514 SITVTLVPIGGSPLVKSVSGSNVTYSFTGVSAGNYTLKVEKKGHAPWTE
-519 STALDLGQLKL
+519 SITVSSQNIYGKDVAVYL
-530 WLYGDVNYDGKVLAN
+530 WGDVNRDG
-545 DATQIIRKA
+545 D
-554 NGVGSIFDTGDTL
+554 
-567 TKTDRVTAADLN
+567 VTAADAQEIQRKAAGLFSVFSTDPN
-579 EDGVIKTNDAAQ
+579 TAYCISRADVNNDNRITAADAQ
-591 ITRFANG
+591 EIQRKAAG
-598 LGSAFNNFK
+598 LSSTIDSLP

>member
-15 ALLRT
+15 ALLLT

-32 EEPQPVV
+32 EEPEPVV
-39 GEWEVFVTNPTVP
+39 GECEVFVTNHTVP

-82 APRPV
+82 APRPA

-100 PMVKQVAD
+100 PMVKLVAD

-115 FEISGTWTKP
+115 FEVPGTWAKT
-125 KSEWGITGEV
+125 KSEWGITGEG
-135 ISADALTAEASA
+135 ISAGTLTAEASA

-232 AAEKATQVVAANTA
+232 AAENATQVVAANTA

-257 DYIKDAV
+257 DYIKAAV

-332 NAGPHMWN
+332 SAGPHMWN

-358 DTVGAPDKLFLCG
+358 DTVGVPDKLFLCG
-371 AAENVPSEKYTAT
+371 AAENEPGKKYTAT

-394 DTDTLSDYASSD
+394 DDDTLSDYASSD

-413 YSPTG
+413 YSPTS
-418 VSGLTVSGTAV
+418 VSGLTVSGMIR
-429 SWNATDDALYYLYP
+429 SYG
-443 STAEDADIKAE
+443 S
-454 WKNNTYASGAAL
+454 AS
-466 YTGTGETITATTV
+466 E
-479 DGKAMQAQ
+479 
-487 SFRFERVT
+487 
-495 AGDYKLAI
+495 
-503 FKPGKYVPKIV
+503 
-514 SITVE
+514 SITVTLIPIGGSPLVKSVSGSSVDYSFTGVSAGNYTIKVEKKGHAPWTE
-519 STALDLGQLKL
+519 SITVSNQNIYGKDVTVYL
-530 WLYGDVNYDGKVLAN
+530 WGDVNRDGKVN
-545 DATQIIRKA
+545 GTDALWVRQSSAGGRALDAYQKI
-554 NGVGSIFDTGDTL
+554 L
-567 TKTDRVTAADLN
+567 ADLN
-579 EDGVIKTNDAAQ
+579 RDGKVNGTDALWIRQ
-591 ITRFANG
+591 ISA
-598 LGSAFNNFK
+598 GSRVLNY

>member
-15 ALLRT
+15 ALLLT

-39 GEWEVFVTNPTVP
+39 GECEVFVPNHTVP

-67 FSVSGLYEDNSSPFL
+67 FSVSGLYEDNPSPFL
-82 APRPV
+82 APRPA

-115 FEISGTWTKP
+115 FEIPGTWTKP

-135 ISADALTAEASA
+135 ISAGTLTAEASD

-182 YGVSLSGEILTVKN
+182 YGVSLSGEILTVNN

-221 ADTAKTSAAKR
+221 ADIAKTSAAKR
-232 AAEKATQVVAANTA
+232 AAENATQVVAANTT

-282 QIIYVFDNDSSTNVV
+282 QLIYVFDNDSSTNVV

-332 NAGPHMWN
+332 SAGPHMWN

-348 YLVDVTNCDA
+348 YLVDVTNCDTDA
-358 DTVGAPDKLFLCG
+358 VGAPDKLFLCG
-371 AAENVPSEKYTAT
+371 AAENAPSIKYTAT

-413 YSPTG
+413 YSPTS
-418 VSGLTVSGTAV
+418 VSGLTVSGTIRSYGSASENITVTLVPIGGSPLVKSV
-429 SWNATDDALYYLYP
+429 SGISVNYSFTGVSAG
-443 STAEDADIKAE
+443 
-454 WKNNTYASGAAL
+454 N
-466 YTGTGETITATTV
+466 YTLKVQKKGHAPWTE
-479 DGKAMQAQ
+479 
-487 SFRFERVT
+487 
-495 AGDYKLAI
+495 
-503 FKPGKYVPKIV
+503 
-514 SITVE
+514 SITV
-519 STALDLGQLKL
+519 SNQNIYGKDVTVYL
-530 WLYGDVNYDGKVLAN
+530 WGDVNRDGKVN
-545 DATQIIRKA
+545 GTDALWVRQSSAGGR
-554 NGVGSIFDTGDTL
+554 TL
-567 TKTDRVTAADLN
+567 DAYQKVLADLN
-579 EDGVIKTNDAAQ
+579 RDGKVNGTDALWIRQ
-591 ITRFANG
+591 ISA
-598 LGSAFNNFK
+598 GSRVLNY

>member
-15 ALLRT
+15 ALLLT

-32 EEPQPVV
+32 EEPEPVV
-39 GEWEVFVTNPTVP
+39 GECEVFVTNHTVP

-82 APRPV
+82 APRPA

-100 PMVKQVAD
+100 PMVKLVAD

-115 FEISGTWTKP
+115 FEVPGTWAKT
-125 KSEWGITGEV
+125 KSEWGITGEG
-135 ISADALTAEASA
+135 ISAGTLTAEASA

-232 AAEKATQVVAANTA
+232 AAENATQVVAANTA

-257 DYIKDAV
+257 DYIKAAV

-332 NAGPHMWN
+332 SAGPHMWN

-358 DTVGAPDKLFLCG
+358 DTVGVPDKLFLCG
-371 AAENVPSEKYTAT
+371 AAENEPGKKYTAT

-394 DTDTLSDYASSD
+394 DADTLSDYASSD

-413 YSPTG
+413 YSPTS
-418 VSGLTVSGTAV
+418 VSGLTVSGTIR
-429 SWNATDDALYYLYP
+429 SYG
-443 STAEDADIKAE
+443 S
-454 WKNNTYASGAAL
+454 AS
-466 YTGTGETITATTV
+466 E
-479 DGKAMQAQ
+479 
-487 SFRFERVT
+487 
-495 AGDYKLAI
+495 
-503 FKPGKYVPKIV
+503 
-514 SITVE
+514 SITVTLVPIGGSPLVKSVTGSSVTYSFTGVSAGNYTLKVEKKGHAPWTE
-519 STALDLGQLKL
+519 SITVSNQNIYGKDVTVYL
-530 WLYGDVNYDGKVLAN
+530 WGDVNRDGKVN
-545 DATQIIRKA
+545 GTDALWVRQSSAGGR
-554 NGVGSIFDTGDTL
+554 TL
-567 TKTDRVTAADLN
+567 DAYQKVLADLN
-579 EDGVIKTNDAAQ
+579 RDGKVNGTDALWIRQ
-591 ITRFANG
+591 ISA
-598 LGSAFNNFK
+598 GSRVLNY